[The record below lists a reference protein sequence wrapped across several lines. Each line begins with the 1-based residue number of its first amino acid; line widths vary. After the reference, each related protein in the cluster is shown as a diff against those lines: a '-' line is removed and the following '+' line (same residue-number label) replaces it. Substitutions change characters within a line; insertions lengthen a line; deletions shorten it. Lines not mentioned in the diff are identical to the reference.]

1 MTNEE
6 KELVRELRLLDLDLS
21 MSQVITNDELKYQSL
36 LLNSIKEIEKQ
47 LGLNDANAGGVEDD
61 K

>member
-21 MSQVITNDELKYQSL
+21 MSQVITNDELKHQSL
-36 LLNSIKEIEKQ
+36 LLNSIRGIEKQ
-47 LGLNDANAGGVEDD
+47 LGLNEVEDEEV
-61 K
+61 